1 MFATEHPQT
10 SGLVERVNRTIN
22 LAFAAYVNVK
32 HDDWDYRKTRKSE
45 TPSGFERRV
54 VKDLYPNGL
63 VLVRRKLNKKC
74 ETMVYQLKV
83 GEMSSARGLPGSVMD
98 SGGKAQPLL

>member
-1 MFATEHPQT
+1 VFATEHPQT

-74 ETMVYQLKV
+74 ETMVY
-83 GEMSSARGLPGSVMD
+83 
-98 SGGKAQPLL
+98 